1 MQIRCATVSTVSNG
15 KITVKFDG
23 ESTASNKAYTYPKN
37 SNPIAGDRAGFIIDD
52 NKKYLCVA
60 IY

>member
-1 MQIRCATVSTVSNG
+1 MQIRYATVNTVSNG

-23 ESTASNKAYTYPKN
+23 ESTVSSKGYTYPKN
-37 SNPIAGDRAGFIIDD
+37 SNPSIGDRAGFIVDD
-52 NKKYLCVA
+52 NKKYLCVG

>member
-1 MQIRCATVSTVSNG
+1 MQIRYATISTVASG

-23 ESTASNKAYTYPKN
+23 ESTTSSKSYAYPKS
-37 SNPIAGDRAGFIIDD
+37 SNPVVGDRAGFIIDD
-52 NKKYLCVA
+52 SKKYLCVG

>member
-1 MQIRCATVSTVSNG
+1 MQIRFATVSTVSNG

-23 ESTASNKAYTYPKN
+23 ETIVSSKAYTYPKN
-37 SNPIAGDRAGFIIDD
+37 SNPVAGNRAGFVVDD
-52 NKKYLCVA
+52 NKKYLCVG

>member
-1 MQIRCATVSTVSNG
+1 MQIRYATVSTIANG
-15 KITVKFDG
+15 KITVNFDG
-23 ESTASNKAYTYPKN
+23 ESTASSKAYTYPKN
-37 SNPIAGDRAGFIIDD
+37 SNPVVGDRVGFIIDD